1 MKKHLLQQFMLV
13 AVIGI
18 TSCSTKPD
26 DTNTVPVTFEKQA
39 PGTYTFTDPDNATA
53 IKTYLINEDMHL
65 FEVVDGSEDLLYY
78 FESIVLGDETR
89 AYYASFDGTYIGVE
103 VVTGGIVNGEAG
115 KTLSLFKDTAFVID
129 IKDFADK
136 DSIKWEEIN
145 RINSTVPKIPADPN
159 SFEVLAP
166 GTYTFAAI
174 ESGSIETI
182 YTVNSATLDI
192 YVADVKKY
200 DFVAKVVDD
209 VTKAHYQNS
218 DTDKYIGVEVV
229 TGGIVNGDAG
239 KTLSLFK
246 DKSAPAFTTE
256 WISTDDVDFA
266 EENRINSGELPVK
279 PWEVVGDSTGISTS
293 TVTSTSSVVDSSG
306 NLYVMYGDGTPRVKK
321 YDGSSWTT
329 MDITAA
335 GIVREGADII
345 IDNTG
350 NIYVTAVYDGL
361 PKVWKLPAGTSTWED
376 ITPTGLVAGGKAGY
390 RGSSVAV
397 NKDGKLYFSYT
408 ANIAAIVMEYSAANW
423 TRLGTTSIVSCGFT
437 SLAVHPTAGDVF
449 VAAAGRKNKD
459 YSLKIYKW
467 DGGTTTWVQTP
478 KVDGG
483 ATADA
488 LPVQE
493 IDLKYNS
500 NGDLYI
506 AYLDGSNGSK
516 GTVRKFSG
524 TAWEL
529 VGVKTFTDGFANAF
543 SMGFDQLGNPIV
555 AHSGDIGGAAWNGD
569 PAPAKAYIFLNGSW
583 GPIGTGQ
590 VSTGNAENSSVAIH
604 SDGTIYVSYGDLDND
619 NKLSVRKFL
628 P

>member
-1 MKKHLLQQFMLV
+1 
-13 AVIGI
+13 
-18 TSCSTKPD
+18 
-26 DTNTVPVTFEKQA
+26 
-39 PGTYTFTDPDNATA
+39 
-53 IKTYLINEDMHL
+53 
-65 FEVVDGSEDLLYY
+65 
-78 FESIVLGDETR
+78 
-89 AYYASFDGTYIGVE
+89 
-103 VVTGGIVNGEAG
+103 
-115 KTLSLFKDTAFVID
+115 
-129 IKDFADK
+129 
-136 DSIKWEEIN
+136 
-145 RINSTVPKIPADPN
+145 
-159 SFEVLAP
+159 
-166 GTYTFAAI
+166 
-174 ESGSIETI
+174 
-182 YTVNSATLDI
+182 
-192 YVADVKKY
+192 
-200 DFVAKVVDD
+200 
-209 VTKAHYQNS
+209 
-218 DTDKYIGVEVV
+218 
-229 TGGIVNGDAG
+229 
-239 KTLSLFK
+239 
-246 DKSAPAFTTE
+246 
-256 WISTDDVDFA
+256 
-266 EENRINSGELPVK
+266 
-279 PWEVVGDSTGISTS
+279 
-293 TVTSTSSVVDSSG
+293 
-306 NLYVMYGDGTPRVKK
+306 MYGDGTPRVKK